1 MATPTDFQTPSS
13 KTTRSPGK
21 FLQRRWFRVIFFT
34 GLLGLCLVTGLVG
47 AGLFFIETKPA
58 QDFIQKQ
65 VNKTIPGTLSWEQF
79 RLDLRAGRVEI
90 SGIHLKGVSGKE
102 LAGIS
107 LVAAKVGWSG
117 LTRQK
122 IELARI
128 LIDKPVLDISMSEQG
143 DVDILSALID
153 DTGSPADAK
162 ASEPDKSPGI
172 DFWVREFKV
181 NQAQIKVTA
190 PEFNADL
197 PELSVEVNGF
207 KLADL
212 SASAKVVL
220 AGGHLELGD
229 MDLAL
234 DFFNVQARIDKD
246 KISNIDIHAG
256 MPGIGLNAKGSV
268 AGLLGTVT
276 PDITATLD
284 VEAPLAT
291 KALGLP
297 EDLIQGNGRIDLTIK
312 GGIDN
317 PVADIQFTFGRGRIN
332 KTAISGINVYAG
344 LKDRHLTFKNC
355 RINLPAGTI
364 PFGGDV
370 DLSKTFP
377 KGFTSP
383 MADLNTLAYTFF
395 LSPDNLALD
404 ALELGENTP
413 EGKVAAQVRV
423 KGRGVI
429 PGQMSAHAD
438 LDVTAHDLILPRMSG
453 PAKVQFKAGAELKKE
468 RLTLTG
474 LTLDGPGM
482 TGTGSFRLDMPGFD
496 PRTMTMTGNLDLD
509 AADISVPLSLVG
521 QTGSGSAGVHAVV
534 TGALPAPNL
543 TLDVNAGNLVFKG
556 FQADEVLCKAR
567 MDKGVLQIQELTLK
581 HNQGS
586 LNAGGILAL
595 GGKKG
600 QKHSLDLTVEFN
612 QLELDELAPELGARG
627 TFSGKVTG
635 TGSLEKPDIQL
646 SLSGQNPGFKTY
658 ALDNIQA
665 QLTFVNNILTFEQ
678 ARIKKNNAHLDITG
692 QVNARDKTLDV
703 RAVIPETDLK
713 GIDPATDAA
722 LDSGRLGMELFAKGS
737 LPAPDIS
744 GRIKARD
751 LRIPNAPDMAADAVI
766 DIEVH
771 GPLDTPEALQASINI
786 SRLAL
791 AKQEQMLIRIENA
804 AAQLKDGRFK
814 LDPVPVRILDK
825 GQLTL
830 WANGDIKGDLAAEV
844 SGSLPVSILVPL
856 ANGIN
861 FAEGDILISLG
872 ANGKTASPDFSGSV
886 EFSNMTLD
894 LQALEEPL
902 QNVNGRIVLTPEA
915 IDIQDVTAVLGDG
928 EIALTGTAELKNGIP
943 DTFKLNLD
951 AGQVPVD
958 VPDTLEMTLS
968 SQLTWAGTMDKSAIT
983 GRIDIFE
990 GTYYKDVDLSLISI
1004 AAQTT
1009 KKSRPKIREP
1019 GPDFLKTIGL
1029 NIYVTRREAIAVD
1042 NNLALMSIS
1051 PNISIRGTAYAPS
1064 LDGRAVVDEGTIT
1077 FQKAQFEITEGSID
1091 FINPYKI
1098 EPEIRLIAE
1107 TTISSYTIT
1116 LSVTGTPDD
1125 LVLEFSSDL
1134 DATDADIF
1142 SLIAFGKTTD
1152 ELSSGGSDGESMSTA
1167 AIAKMMLDSLSDTIK
1182 ETTGLSEVSFIMNH
1196 EGNETS
1202 VYVGLGAELSRQLSV
1217 SYGIDIN
1224 DGETVQKVTTY
1235 YKLLEHLLLS
1245 SFQDTS
1251 GKLGGELRYRL
1262 EFR

>member
-1 MATPTDFQTPSS
+1 MATPTDSQTPS

-34 GLLGLCLVTGLVG
+34 CLLGVCLVAGLVV
-47 AGLFFIETKPA
+47 AGLFFIETRPA
-58 QDFIQKQ
+58 QAFIQKQ
-65 VNKTIPGTLSWEQF
+65 VNKAIPGTLSWEHF
-79 RLDLRAGRVEI
+79 RLDLRAGRVQI
-90 SGIHLKGVSGKE
+90 SGVRLKGVSGKE

-107 LVAAKVGWSG
+107 LVAAKVDWSA

-122 IELARI
+122 IELTRI

-143 DVDILSALID
+143 DIDILSALVA
-153 DTGSPADAK
+153 DTRSLADAK
-162 ASEPDKSPGI
+162 ASEPDQSPGI

-190 PEFNADL
+190 PQFNTDL
-197 PELSVEVNGF
+197 AELSVEVTGF

-212 SASAKVVL
+212 SASAKLAL
-220 AGGHLELGD
+220 AGGHLGFGD
-229 MDLAL
+229 MDFAL
-234 DFFNVQARIDKD
+234 DSFDVQARIDKD
-246 KISNIDIHAG
+246 KISDIGIRAG
-256 MPGIGLNAKGSV
+256 MPGIGFNAKGSV

-276 PDITATLD
+276 PDLIATLD

-297 EDLIQGNGRIDLTIK
+297 EDLIQGNGRVNLSIK
-312 GGIDN
+312 GDIDN
-317 PVADIQFTFGRGRIN
+317 PVAGLRFEFGQGRIN

-344 LKDRHLTFKNC
+344 LEDRHLTFKDC

-370 DLSKTFP
+370 DLSKIFP
-377 KGFTSP
+377 KGFTGS
-383 MADLNTLAYTFF
+383 MASLDTLAYTFF
-395 LSPDNLALD
+395 LNPGSLVLD

-413 EGKVAAQVRV
+413 EGKVTAQVRV

-438 LDVTAHDLILPRMSG
+438 LDVTAYDLILPRMSE

-468 RLTLTG
+468 HLTLTD

-482 TGTGSFRLDMPGFD
+482 TGTGSFRMNLPGFD
-496 PRTMTMTGNLDLD
+496 PRAMTMTGNLDLD
-509 AADISVPLSLVG
+509 VADISVPLSLVG
-521 QTGSGSAGVHAVV
+521 QKGSGSAGVHAVV
-534 TGALPAPNL
+534 KGALPAPDL
-543 TLDVNAGNLVFKG
+543 TLDINAGNLTSNG

-567 MDKGVLQIQELTLK
+567 MDKGVLQVQALTLK
-581 HNQGS
+581 RNQGS
-586 LNAGGILAL
+586 LHAGGTLAL

-600 QKHSLDLTVEFN
+600 QDHALDLTVEFN
-612 QLELDELAPELGARG
+612 QLELDELAPDLGARG

-635 TGSLEKPDIQL
+635 TGSLEKPDIQV
-646 SLSGQNPGFKTY
+646 SLSGQNPGFEAY
-658 ALDNIQA
+658 ALGNIQA
-665 QLTFVNNILTFEQ
+665 QLRFVNNILTFKQ
-678 ARIKKNNAHLDITG
+678 ARIRKNNAHLDITG
-692 QVNARDKTLDV
+692 QVNMADKTLDV

-713 GIDPATDAA
+713 GIDPAADAA
-722 LDSGRLGMELFAKGS
+722 LASGRLGLDISARGS
-737 LPAPDIS
+737 LLAPDIS

-751 LRIPNAPDMAADAVI
+751 LRLPNAPDMAADANAV
-766 DIEVH
+766 IEVH
-771 GPLDTPEALQASINI
+771 GPLDNPEALQASVNI

-791 AKQEQMLIRIENA
+791 VNQEQMLIRIENA
-804 AAQLKDGRFK
+804 AALLKDGRFK
-814 LDPVPVRILDK
+814 LDPVPVRIMDK
-825 GQLTL
+825 GALTL

-856 ANGIN
+856 ADGIN
-861 FAEGDILISLG
+861 FAEGDILISLR
-872 ANGKTASPDFSGSV
+872 AKGKTAAPDLRGSV

-915 IDIQDVTAVLGDG
+915 VDIQDVTADLGDG
-928 EIALTGTAELKNGIP
+928 KIALTGMAELKNGIP
-943 DTFKLNLD
+943 DKFKLNLD

-958 VPDTLEMTLS
+958 VPDTLEMTLN

-983 GRIDIFE
+983 GQIDIFE

-1004 AAQTT
+1004 TAQTT
-1009 KKSRPKIREP
+1009 KKSRPKVREP

-1029 NIYVTRREAIAVD
+1029 NIYVTRREAIVVD
-1042 NNLALMSIS
+1042 NNLASMSIS

-1077 FQKAQFEITEGSID
+1077 FQQAQFEIIEGSID

-1098 EPEIRLIAE
+1098 EPEITLTGE

-1152 ELSSGGSDGESMSTA
+1152 EMGSVDSDGGAMPAA
-1167 AIAKMMLDSLSDTIK
+1167 AIAKMLVDSLSEKIK

-1196 EGNETS
+1196 EGNETN
-1202 VYVGLGAELSRQLSV
+1202 VHVGLGAELSRRLSV

-1251 GKLGGELRYRL
+1251 GKLGGELKYRL

>member
-1 MATPTDFQTPSS
+1 MTAPTDFQTPS

-21 FLQRRWFRVIFFT
+21 FLQRRWLRVIFFT
-34 GLLGLCLVTGLVG
+34 GLLGVFLVAGLLG

-58 QDFIQKQ
+58 QNFIQKQ
-65 VNKTIPGTLSWEQF
+65 VNKAIPGTLSWEQL
-79 RLDLRAGRVEI
+79 RLDLRTGRVQI
-90 SGIHLKGVSGKE
+90 SGIYLKGVSGKE

-107 LVAAKVGWSG
+107 LVAAKVDWSG

-122 IELARI
+122 IELTQI
-128 LIDKPVLDISMSEQG
+128 LIDKPVLDISISEQG
-143 DVDILSALID
+143 DIDILSAFVS
-153 DTGSPADAK
+153 DTGSPSDAK
-162 ASEPDKSPGI
+162 ASEPDKAPGI
-172 DFWVREFKV
+172 DFWIHKFKM

-190 PEFNADL
+190 PQFNTDL
-197 PELSVEVNGF
+197 AELSVEVNGF

-212 SASAKVVL
+212 SASVKVAL
-220 AGGHLELGD
+220 ADGHLGFGD
-229 MDLAL
+229 MDIAL
-234 DFFNVQARIDKD
+234 ESFDVQAQIDKD
-246 KISNIDIHAG
+246 KISDIDIHAK

-268 AGLLGTVT
+268 AGLLKTVT
-276 PDITATLD
+276 PDLIATLD
-284 VEAPLAT
+284 VETPLAT
-291 KALGLP
+291 KAMGLP
-297 EDLIQGNGRIDLTIK
+297 EDLIQGNGRVNLSIK

-317 PVADIQFTFGRGRIN
+317 PFADIWFEFGQGRIN

-344 LKDRHLTFKNC
+344 LKDRHLTFKDC
-355 RINLPAGTI
+355 RIDLPAGTI

-377 KGFTSP
+377 KGFTSS
-383 MADLNTLAYTFF
+383 MAGLDTLAYNFF
-395 LSPDNLALD
+395 LNPDSLALD

-423 KGRGVI
+423 QGRGVI

-438 LDVTAHDLILPRMSG
+438 LDVTAHDLILPGMSG
-453 PAKVQFKAGAELKKE
+453 PAKVQLKADAELKKE
-468 RLTLTG
+468 ILTLTS

-482 TGTGSFRLDMPGFD
+482 TGTGAFRLNLPGFD

-509 AADISVPLSLVG
+509 VTDISVPLSLVG
-521 QTGSGSAGVHAVV
+521 QKGSGSAVVHAVV
-534 TGALPAPNL
+534 KGALPAPDL
-543 TLDVNAGNLVFKG
+543 ILDINVGNLASKG
-556 FQADEVLCKAR
+556 FQADELLCKAR
-567 MDKGVLQIQELTLK
+567 MDKGVLQVQELTLK
-581 HNQGS
+581 RNQGS
-586 LNAGGILAL
+586 LNAEGTLAL

-600 QKHSLDLTVEFN
+600 QEHSLDLMVDFN
-612 QLELDELAPELGARG
+612 QLELDELAPELGGRG
-627 TFSGKVTG
+627 TFSGKIIG

-646 SLSGQNPGFKTY
+646 SLSGQNPGFEIY

-665 QLTFVNNILTFEQ
+665 QLTFVNNILTFNQ
-678 ARIKKNNAHLDITG
+678 ARILRNNAHLDITG
-692 QVNARDKTLDV
+692 QVNVADKTLDV

-713 GIDPATDAA
+713 GVDPVADAA
-722 LDSGRLGMELFAKGS
+722 FASGRLGLEVFAKGS
-737 LPAPDIS
+737 LLAPDIS
-744 GRIKARD
+744 GRIKVRD
-751 LRIPNAPDMAADAVI
+751 LRLPNAPDMIADAGI
-766 DIEVH
+766 DIKVH
-771 GPLDTPEALQASINI
+771 GPLDNPEALQASVNI

-791 AKQEQMLIRIENA
+791 AKQEQMLIHIEDA
-804 AAQLKDGRFK
+804 AAQLKNGRFTF
-814 LDPVPVRILDK
+814 DPVPVRIMDK

-856 ANGIN
+856 ADGIN

-872 ANGKTASPDFSGSV
+872 AKGKTVSPDFSGSV

-902 QNVNGRIVLTPEA
+902 QNINGRIVLTPEA
-915 IDIQDVTAVLGDG
+915 IDIQDVTADLGDG
-928 EIALTGTAELKNGIP
+928 KIALTGTAELKNGIP
-943 DTFKLNLD
+943 DKFKLNLD

-958 VPDTLEMTLS
+958 VPDTLEMTLN
-968 SQLTWAGTMDKSAIT
+968 SQMTWAGTMDKSAIT
-983 GRIDIFE
+983 GQIDIFE

-1009 KKSRPKIREP
+1009 KRSRPKVRKP

-1051 PNISIRGTAYAPS
+1051 PNISLRGTAYAPS

-1077 FQKAQFEITEGSID
+1077 FQSAQFEIIEGSID

-1098 EPEIRLIAE
+1098 EPEITLIGE

-1125 LVLEFSSDL
+1125 LVLKFSSDL
-1134 DATDADIF
+1134 DATDADIL

-1152 ELSSGGSDGESMSTA
+1152 EMGSVGSDGESMSAA
-1167 AIAKMMLDSLSDTIK
+1167 AIAKMMLDSLSEKIK
-1182 ETTGLSEVSFIMNH
+1182 ATTGLSEVSFIMNH

-1202 VYVGLGAELSRQLSV
+1202 VYVGLGADLSRQLSV

-1235 YKLLEHLLLS
+1235 YKILEHLLLS

-1251 GKLGGELRYRL
+1251 GKLGGELKYRL